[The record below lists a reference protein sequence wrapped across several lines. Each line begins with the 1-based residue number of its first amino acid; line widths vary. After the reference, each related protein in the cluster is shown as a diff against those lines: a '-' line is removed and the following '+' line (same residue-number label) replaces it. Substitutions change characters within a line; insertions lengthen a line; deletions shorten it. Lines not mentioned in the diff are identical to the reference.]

1 MAREPLED
9 HDARMRQLVLV
20 GALLAATTAAVPC
33 HALVGARAKAPPSK
47 SIGSPNEGHLEGG
60 SRIEGS
66 RAMRIVGANR
76 WGLPELVGLLD
87 RAAKKVAETY
97 PGSVMTVGDL
107 SKKGGGDIGGH
118 HSHESGRDADVGFY
132 LVDGKGKQVLAP
144 RFAVIDE
151 EGRARGMGKTRFDDA
166 RNWALV
172 ESLVMDPRARVL
184 QVFVA
189 NHLRTRLLEYAA
201 REGASPRVRDRAA
214 ELMLQPHHALPH
226 DNHFHVRVACPK
238 SERDCV
244 DYATK
249 ERRSVRRVARVTRPA
264 GSSKATATK
273 KR

>member
-1 MAREPLED
+1 
-9 HDARMRQLVLV
+9 MRRLVLV
-20 GALLAATTAAVPC
+20 GALLAVITAAAPC
-33 HALVGARAKAPPSK
+33 HALVGARVKAPASK

-60 SRIEGS
+60 ARVEGS
-66 RAMRIVGANR
+66 RAMRVVGANR

-87 RAAKKVAETY
+87 RTAKKVAASY
-97 PGSVMTVGDL
+97 PGSIMTVGDL

-144 RFAVIDE
+144 RFAAIDE
-151 EGRARGMGKTRFDDA
+151 EGRARGMGKARFDDA

-172 ESLVMDPRARVL
+172 ESLATDPRARVL

-189 NHLRTRLLEYAA
+189 NHLRTRLLAYAE
-201 REGASPRVRDRAA
+201 REGAPARVRDRAA

-226 DNHFHVRVACPK
+226 DNHFHVRLACPK
-238 SERDCV
+238 NERDCV

-249 ERRSVRRVARVTRPA
+249 ERHNVRRVARVVRGVRPL
-264 GSSKATATK
+264 SPVRPKK
-273 KR
+273 KRS